1 MLQVLF
7 LFLAFLIIPTSKPAS
22 FSPHSLLI
30 PCTKR
35 VTLFVDKARQNGKI
49 DKTQP
54 PFIAL
59 LPQNHFA

>member
-1 MLQVLF
+1 MLLLLF
-7 LFLAFLIIPTSKPAS
+7 LFFAFLIIPTSKQAS
-22 FSPHSLLI
+22 FSPQSLLI

-35 VTLFVDKARQNGKI
+35 VTLFVDKARQNGTI

-59 LPQNHFA
+59 RPQIHFA

>member
-1 MLQVLF
+1 
-7 LFLAFLIIPTSKPAS
+7 
-22 FSPHSLLI
+22 
-30 PCTKR
+30 

-49 DKTQP
+49 EKTQP